1 MHYPNTKIRD
11 KRFFVVKLPHNF
23 NIDFSNIFEHEVF
36 IVIPNN
42 ISENFRR
49 NDIIGCKSH

>member
-36 IVIPNN
+36 IVIT
-42 ISENFRR
+42 ITIFQKLLEEM
-49 NDIIGCKSH
+49 IK